1 MGRAVEEKTAVAV
14 DAEREFASVLN
25 GAGLHAALAFLNART
40 RHRYTGVY
48 RFDPPL
54 LRNVC
59 LFDRENPPLTLGGDV
74 PMAET
79 YCSLVGERGAPFD
92 TPDAAADDRLVRHAA
107 RATVRAYCGVPL
119 RGADGRC
126 IGALCHHDLRPRLTP
141 DREIP
146 LMERAAALIA
156 ARI

>member
-1 MGRAVEEKTAVAV
+1 MGQAAVVEATGAADAVQ
-14 DAEREFASVLN
+14 EFASVLN
-25 GAGLHAALAFLNART
+25 GSGLHAALAFLNGRT

-59 LFDRENPPLTLGGDV
+59 LFDRENPPLALGGDV

-79 YCSLVGERGAPFD
+79 YCSLVGERAALFG
-92 TPDAAADDRLVRHAA
+92 TPNAARDERLVGHPA
-107 RATVRAYCGVPL
+107 RDVVRAYCGVPL
-119 RGADGRC
+119 RGGDGRC
-126 IGALCHHDLRPRLTP
+126 IGTLCHYDLRPRLTP

-156 ARI
+156 ARL